1 VTEKELLAT
10 LTRMVA
16 TEDLPDF
23 TPSITGALLFETLVA
38 NWDEL
43 SPGVRGNLMLVLSI
57 LTKELSAESKAER
70 TTAQILDRISR
81 R

>member
-1 VTEKELLAT
+1 MTEKELLAT